1 MNLISVR
8 TNLLVLSNQSFQ
20 IHWILIKQY
29 GEISF
34 KYLIGHAADNIIIPL
49 CVMLPQ
55 MRRFKKYFDSSS
67 KNMLFMIKDYRV
79 LIELNEIWGKVKGIL
94 GIRLHSEPVYND
106 EYIKAMVK
114 SINGEIHTNFMGEK
128 IPKEGIHC
136 VCIAIDPIISLD
148 KKSTLKYIQKNA
160 NTLQRGKRPAS
171 QTQSYSETI
180 LIVLILS
187 LSNMLVV
194 FNCLK
199 HNVTPGSNMI
209 LGMIMQLCCLFDTV
223 GFSRY

>member
-1 MNLISVR
+1 MKLISVR
-8 TNLLVLSNQSFQ
+8 TNLIVLSNQLFQ

-34 KYLIGHAADNIIIPL
+34 KYLIGHAADNIIRPL

-55 MRRFKKYFDSSS
+55 MRGFMKYFDRSS

-79 LIELNEIWGKVKGIL
+79 LIVLNEIQGKVKGIL
-94 GIRLHSEPVYND
+94 GIRLQSELVYND

-114 SINGEIHTNFMGEK
+114 SINGEIHANFMGEK
-128 IPKEGIHC
+128 IPKKTYIFRRMQIHC
-136 VCIAIDPIISLD
+136 
-148 KKSTLKYIQKNA
+148 
-160 NTLQRGKRPAS
+160 RGEKRPAS
-171 QTQSYSETI
+171 QTQSYSQTI

-194 FNCLK
+194 FNYLK
-199 HNVTPGSNMI
+199 HNVIPGSNMI
-209 LGMIMQLCCLFDTV
+209 LGMIMQLCCLFDAV
-223 GFSRY
+223 GYSRY

>member
-1 MNLISVR
+1 
-8 TNLLVLSNQSFQ
+8 
-20 IHWILIKQY
+20 
-29 GEISF
+29 
-34 KYLIGHAADNIIIPL
+34 
-49 CVMLPQ
+49 MLPQ

-148 KKSTLKYIQKNA
+148 KKKYPEVYLEECKYAVEGKKTSFIDSE
-160 NTLQRGKRPAS
+160 LQ
-171 QTQSYSETI
+171 
-180 LIVLILS
+180 
-187 LSNMLVV
+187 
-194 FNCLK
+194 
-199 HNVTPGSNMI
+199 
-209 LGMIMQLCCLFDTV
+209 
-223 GFSRY
+223 